1 VILSEPPRTA
11 YDVHFRLFGV
21 PVRIHPL
28 FWLMTIC
35 LAGFDSRP
43 SEVAIWLAAVLISIT
58 IHEMGHV
65 LAFRRFGVDAY
76 IVLHSFGGLAI
87 PTSRGDYGWASPTRL
102 APLQRA
108 IVSFAGPAVQIFS
121 ALVLL
126 GGLYLSGVEIDF
138 PRKGILQYL
147 PYARASSDLLRMFAN
162 DYFYISIFWAL
173 VNLLPI
179 IPLDGG
185 QISQVM
191 FEGAD
196 PHTGTRQA
204 LYISMIVAG
213 LTAALMLLDPFK
225 SIYMAIFFVYL
236 AYMNY
241 QNLAF
246 ISSNG
251 RRW

>member
-1 VILSEPPRTA
+1 MILSEPPRTA
-11 YDVHFRLFGV
+11 YDLHFRLFGV

-35 LAGFDSRP
+35 MAGFDSRP

-76 IVLHSFGGLAI
+76 IVLYSFGGLAI
-87 PTSRGDYGWASPTRL
+87 PSSRGDYGWASPTRL

-121 ALVLL
+121 GLVLL
-126 GGLYLSGVEIDF
+126 AGLHLGGVLIDF
-138 PRKGILQYL
+138 PYKGMLQYL
-147 PYARASSDLLRMFAN
+147 PYAWPSSQYLRMFAN

-196 PHTGTRQA
+196 PRTGTRQA
-204 LYISMIVAG
+204 LFISMIVAG
-213 LTAALMLLDPFK
+213 LTAALMLLDPFR
-225 SIYMAIFFVYL
+225 SIYMAIFFIYL

>member
-1 VILSEPPRTA
+1 MILSEPPRSA

-35 LAGFDSRP
+35 MAGFDSRP
-43 SEVAIWLAAVLISIT
+43 SQVAMWLVAVLISIT
-58 IHEMGHV
+58 IHELGHV

-76 IVLHSFGGLAI
+76 IVLYSFGGLAI
-87 PTSRGDYGWASPTRL
+87 PTNRVDYGWSSPVRL
-102 APLQRA
+102 APLHRA

-126 GGLYLSGVEIDF
+126 AAMHLSGVKILF
-138 PRKGILQYL
+138 PHVGILKFL
-147 PYARASSDLLRMFAN
+147 PYAMVQSDYLRMFAN

-191 FEGAD
+191 FEAAD
-196 PHTGTRQA
+196 PRTGTRQA
-204 LYISMIVAG
+204 LMISMIVAG
-213 LTAALMLLDPFK
+213 LTAALMILEPFK

-236 AYMNY
+236 GYMNY
-241 QNLAF
+241 QYLAF
-246 ISSNG
+246 NSSNG